1 MQIVCLMLTLFLY
14 DNEDML
20 RHIRTL
26 YTKSNKLLRTFIIIL
41 LV

>member
-20 RHIRTL
+20 RQMCIL